1 MTGSMPVDR
10 ESEMLTIRKRSS
22 KAARRASAEA
32 AVNLAR
38 RRLWFAEDEGEESG
52 ADAPK
57 TSKTPS
63 DDGKVDLS
71 TLPPVVQEYIKELR
85 QESAARRKELE
96 SFRSEASQ
104 REQQRLKEEGRWK
117 ELAEKL
123 QAEKAQLVPYE
134 ERAQTLEKKIRASN
148 DARIVRVPEDLQ
160 TLIPMDYP
168 PERLSE
174 WLDANW
180 ERLTVKP
187 APNLDAGAGNG
198 GSGKHVTLT
207 DDERQLAR
215 KMGLTD
221 EQYIEGKQK
230 MASRSG

>member
-1 MTGSMPVDR
+1 
-10 ESEMLTIRKRSS
+10 MLSIYSW
-22 KAARRASAEA
+22 KAARRANAEGL
-32 AVNLAR
+32 VNLVQR
-38 RRLWFAEDEGEESG
+38 RRWHAEDEIEEGG

-71 TLPPVVQEYIKELR
+71 TLPLVVQDYIKELR

-134 ERAQTLEKKIRASN
+134 ERAQTLEKKIRTSN
-148 DARIVRVPEDLQ
+148 EARVARVPEDMRM
-160 TLIPMDYP
+160 LIPMDYP

-180 ERLTVKP
+180 ERLSVKP
-187 APNLDAGAGNG
+187 APDLDAGAGN

-207 DDERQLAR
+207 DEERQIAQ
-215 KMGLTD
+215 KMGLTA
-221 EQYIEGKQK
+221 EQYIASKQK
-230 MASRSG
+230 MISRNG

>member
-1 MTGSMPVDR
+1 
-10 ESEMLTIRKRSS
+10 MLSRQSS
-22 KAARRASAEA
+22 KVVRRRGAEGL
-32 AVNLAR
+32 VNLAR
-38 RRLWFAEDEGEESG
+38 RRRWYTENENEETG
-52 ADAPK
+52 ADA
-57 TSKTPS
+57 SKNSKAPS

-123 QAEKAQLVPYE
+123 QAEKAQLLPYE
-134 ERAQTLEKKIRASN
+134 ERAQTLEKKIRGSN
-148 DARIVRVPEDLQ
+148 EARITRVPEEMR
-160 TLIPMDYP
+160 TLIPTDYP

-180 ERLTVKP
+180 ERLSIKP
-187 APNLDAGAGNG
+187 APDLDAGAGG
-198 GSGKHVTLT
+198 GSGGKHVTLT

-215 KMGLTD
+215 KMGLTE
-221 EQYIEGKQK
+221 EQYIASKLK
-230 MASRSG
+230 MQSRNG